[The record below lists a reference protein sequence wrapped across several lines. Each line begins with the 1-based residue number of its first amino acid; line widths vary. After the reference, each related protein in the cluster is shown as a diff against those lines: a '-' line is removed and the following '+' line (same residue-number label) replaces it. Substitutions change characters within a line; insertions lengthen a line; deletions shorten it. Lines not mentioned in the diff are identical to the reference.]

1 MNALV
6 LLPAPEFLRL
16 ESVILATTMM
26 ILVLQTT
33 APEALCPTCGQPSRR
48 VHSRYGR
55 TLADLPC
62 LGLSVRLRLTCRKFF
77 CDRPDCSRRIFTE
90 RLPLVVR
97 RYARRTQRLAQ
108 ALLQVGCALGGEAGA
123 RLVAALG
130 MAVSP
135 DTLLRWLRQAPPR
148 LADTP
153 RVLGVDDWAFSRGQ
167 RYGTLLV
174 DLERHCRVDL
184 LPDRQAETL
193 AAWLKAHPGVQI
205 VTRDRSTEYARA
217 IREGAPDAVQV
228 TDRFHL
234 LANLREMLERTID
247 RNRHLLQGI
256 ALTTVSAQWGDPA
269 AEKDAIVRSR
279 QPAKRSPLEQTTRR
293 SRYQQ
298 RLALR
303 QQVQALYEEG
313 ESILGIARRLDLNGG
328 TVYRYL
334 RGQPESAAMRTRHVG
349 SMLDAF
355 LPYLCQRWAEGCHK
369 GNQLWREV
377 RERGYRGSRKM
388 VAIWAQHQREAP
400 APSTPKKYLADTQGF
415 PVPDP
420 PPASASPPRLPSSR
434 RTSWFLLRDPDTL
447 SPAERATLAA
457 IHAAAPEL
465 AAIQPL
471 AQEFQRLVK
480 ERDVASFSAW
490 RERGLSSGLP
500 ELHRFITGLD
510 RDEAAVTAAL
520 RLPWSNGPVEG
531 QVNRLKVIKRQMYG
545 RANVDLLRARVLAA

>member
-1 MNALV
+1 MNALI
-6 LLPAPEFLRL
+6 LLPDPEILHL
-16 ESVILATTMM
+16 ESVILATPMM

-33 APEALCPTCGQPSRR
+33 GPEALCPTCGQPSRR

-62 LGLSVRLRLTCRKFF
+62 LGLSIRLRLTCRKFF

-90 RLPLVVR
+90 RLPSVVR

-135 DTLLRWLRQAPPR
+135 DTLLRWLRHAPPR

-174 DLERHCRVDL
+174 DLERHGPVDL

-205 VTRDRSTEYARA
+205 VTRDRSTEYARGL
-217 IREGAPDAVQV
+217 REGAPDAVQV

-234 LANLREMLERTID
+234 LSNLREMLERTID

-256 ALTTVSAQWGDPA
+256 ALPTVSAERGAPA
-269 AEKDAIVRSR
+269 AEQDTLSRSR
-279 QPAKRSPLEQTTRR
+279 QPAKRSSLEQETREA
-293 SRYQQ
+293 RYQH

-303 QQVQALYEEG
+303 QQVHALHEEG
-313 ESILGIARRLDLNGG
+313 ESILGIAQRLHLNRG

-334 RGQPESAAMRTRHVG
+334 RGQPESAAVRTRHVG
-349 SMLDAF
+349 SRLDAF
-355 LPYLCQRWAEGCHK
+355 LPYLCQRWAEGCHNGK
-369 GNQLWREV
+369 QLWREV

-388 VAIWAQHQREAP
+388 VAVWAQQQREAP
-400 APSTPKKYLADTQGF
+400 APSTPKKYRVAS
-415 PVPDP
+415 
-420 PPASASPPRLPSSR
+420 PASPVQETRPASVSSPRVPSSR

-447 SPAERATLAA
+447 SPAEQATLAA

-465 AAIQPL
+465 AAVQPL
-471 AQEFQRLVK
+471 AQQFQRLVK
-480 ERDVASFSAW
+480 ERDVAGFRAW
-490 RERGLSSGLP
+490 RERALSSGLP

-520 RLPWSNGPVEG
+520 ELPWSNGPVEG
-531 QVNRLKVIKRQMYG
+531 QVTRLKVIKRQMYG
-545 RANVDLLRARVLAA
+545 RAHFDLLRARVLAA